1 MRRTCRE
8 AIADVTEFSAEERG
22 FLALRRCTFSLQDTQ
37 SLIPQLKRTPS
48 TSKNV
53 HKFVSFPPLEVID
66 RAYKVKLNSGGPVK
80 PLEYLELAKQ
90 IQTMSEEEKENL
102 QYMLNQ
108 LLNKAKDKK

>member
-1 MRRTCRE
+1 MKKRL
-8 AIADVTEFSAEERG
+8 VT
-22 FLALRRCTFSLQDTQ
+22 SLEKK
-37 SLIPQLKRTPS
+37 S
-48 TSKNV
+48 
-53 HKFVSFPPLEVID
+53 
-66 RAYKVKLNSGGPVK
+66 GPVK

>member
-1 MRRTCRE
+1 MVASSRDE
-8 AIADVTEFSAEERG
+8 YLELLSPVYSEKQ
-22 FLALRRCTFSLQDTQ
+22 LQD
-37 SLIPQLKRTPS
+37 LDIDDLKD
-48 TSKNV
+48 
-53 HKFVSFPPLEVID
+53 LLDEVID